1 MSSCN
6 PIPTNKWPAAYAQ
19 SLVKDAIPFYN
30 ENGRAAAV
38 ECFSSLDQVDGQG
51 YVIILDENNVF
62 LETSFVQLIGR
73 DLSRL
78 EVVNGIRSSEHIA
91 SIRTTNK
98 WFSNVFPNPETNE
111 QHKETRLVRPPRRA
125 GSRLRF
131 LWVREALQTVFFVKI
146 RVPSWI
152 NPSDRENGTSWI
164 HQKSRLAGKAHP
176 NGPKRACRFRP
187 FHLIFPKILQEPRKC
202 ATLFPTTFIHV
213 RGPGATR
220 HFATHENRLPIL
232 PMSPNHAER
241 TAALPAQPCRIRP
254 LSAFHKEPLFAYVSD
269 RLRSSGIV
277 PDRTSAPPLTARH
290 SRRMAAMFTRFR
302 PPNRQKSASF
312 RAKVRPQTPVRKEA
326 FPRHFGVIDV
336 SNCWSTRVGIYS
348 MPAFSSDFG
357 PPASWRADRRTSRS
371 RQLCPSQESDEL

>member
-1 MSSCN
+1 MRRLPTLSLALLPPLAILMSSCN
-6 PIPTNKWPAAYAQ
+6 PIPTNKQPVAYAQ

-38 ECFSSLDQVDGQG
+38 ECFSSLDQVDGLG
-51 YVIILDENNVF
+51 YVIILDENNVY
-62 LETSFVQLIGR
+62 LETSSVQLIGR

-125 GSRLRF
+125 GIRLRF

-232 PMSPNHAER
+232 LTSS
-241 TAALPAQPCRIRP
+241 QPCPAHRRASCQVMPHPSTVRI
-254 LSAFHKEPLFAYVSD
+254 SQITAFSYVSD
-269 RLRSSGIV
+269 RLRSSRIV
-277 PDRTSAPPLTARH
+277 
-290 SRRMAAMFTRFR
+290 
-302 PPNRQKSASF
+302 
-312 RAKVRPQTPVRKEA
+312 
-326 FPRHFGVIDV
+326 
-336 SNCWSTRVGIYS
+336 
-348 MPAFSSDFG
+348 
-357 PPASWRADRRTSRS
+357 
-371 RQLCPSQESDEL
+371 